1 MSRQGRRGRQAGS
14 VSILAAA
21 TLFLAGV
28 LSLVTVD
35 ILRALQAKGRAQTA
49 ADAAALAAAQEL
61 AIPSGV
67 APEEV
72 AADYAG
78 RNGAT
83 LVTCTCAP
91 GSSEAVVEV
100 EVPVVLV
107 FVGGDRTVTARAR
120 AVIEGAIRVLM
131 GTIARDAATRSSR
144 ATPPPRRGRL
154 HARQASA
161 DTGLPPGAPLP
172 ARYLR
177 RSPRAH
183 TCCTLSGCARQPSLP
198 GLPRLRAP
206 PAGLR
211 VRGRAKAEQRA
222 GARDPGRARPGRL
235 QARRRLLRRRGLHGL
250 QLEPSCRGLSGS
262 NGRLTAQSLRCAD
275 PSISNGSVAITT
287 VPEPLTLRTVKVPPA
302 SSARSRME
310 ARPTL
315 PLARKSLASA
325 GSNP

>member
-1 MSRQGRRGRQAGS
+1 MSRHRRSARQAGS
-14 VSILAAA
+14 VSILAAG
-21 TLFLAGV
+21 TLFLAGI

-67 APEEV
+67 SPEEV

-100 EVPVVLV
+100 EVQVVLV
-107 FVGGDRTVTARAR
+107 FVGGDRTVHARAR
-120 AVIEGAIRVLM
+120 AVIEGAKRGLM

-144 ATPPPRRGRL
+144 APPPPRRSGL
-154 HARQASA
+154 LAGQAGA

-177 RSPRAH
+177 RAPRAH
-183 TCCTLSGCARQPSLP
+183 PRCALSGCARQPSLP
-198 GLPRLRAP
+198 SVSRLRAP
-206 PAGLR
+206 PACLR
-211 VRGRAKAEQRA
+211 VRRRATAEQRA
-222 GARDPGRARPGRL
+222 GARDPGRARPRRS
-235 QARRRLLRRRGLHGL
+235 QTRRRLLRRRGVHGL
-250 QLEPSCRGLSGS
+250 QLEPSGRSFPGS
-262 NGRLTAQSLRCAD
+262 NSRLTVQNLGCTD

-287 VPEPLTLRTVKVPPA
+287 VPDPLTLRTVNVPPA

-310 ARPTL
+310 ARPTR